1 VRGYEMMPEYLI
13 TGLVVGITIDILVN
27 DPPNRFHPV
36 SWLGRLIQYFVP
48 KLKDKRKSASRE
60 KLNGILFAIG
70 LVVTF
75 GVIFQVSIFAT
86 LHFFGYVVLIVWSI
100 LFLKIA
106 IAIKG
111 MEKHIESI
119 VDELQVNNCRNAQR
133 KLSMIV
139 KRDTDRLDEQHIL
152 SAMIECIGE
161 SIVDGI
167 VSPLFY
173 YSFLGPVGAFAYRII
188 NTLDSMVGYKDDYYK
203 NIGWMSAKLDTYA
216 NSVPARI
223 APVLIVLSAKIIGAD
238 WKNSLRILER
248 DHNKTL
254 SYNAGYPMAT
264 MAGALRIKLEKIG
277 QYSLGDESEH
287 VSIAKCRA
295 ALSIMKLTTIFFCV
309 IVSIPCIIVLHLVGW
324 WGILF
329 GI

>member
-1 VRGYEMMPEYLI
+1 MMPEYLI
-13 TGLVVGITIDILVN
+13 TGLVIGITLDILVN

-36 SWLGRLIQYFVP
+36 SWLGRIIEFFVP

-86 LHFFGYVVLIVWSI
+86 LHFFGYVVLIIWSI

-173 YSFLGPVGAFAYRII
+173 YTFLGPVGAFAYRII

-277 QYSLGDESEH
+277 QYSLGDDSEH

-324 WGILF
+324 WEILF

>member
-1 VRGYEMMPEYLI
+1 MIPEYLI

-27 DPPNRFHPV
+27 DPPNRCHPV
-36 SWLGRLIQYFVP
+36 SWLGRLIECFIP
-48 KLKDKRKSASRE
+48 KLKDKKKSTSRE
-60 KLNGILFAIG
+60 KINGIIFATS

-75 GVIFQVSIFAT
+75 GVIIHVSISAT
-86 LHFFGYVVLIVWSI
+86 LHLFGFLVLIIWSI
-100 LFLKIA
+100 LVLKIA

-111 MEKHIESI
+111 MEKHIDSI
-119 VDELQVNNCRNAQR
+119 VDELQANNWGNAQR

-173 YSFLGPVGAFAYRII
+173 YTFLGPAGALAYRII
-188 NTLDSMVGYKDDYYK
+188 NTLDSMLGYKDEYYK

-223 APVLIVLSAKIIGAD
+223 TPILIVLSAKIIGAD

-277 QYSLGDESEH
+277 QYSLGDESER
-287 VSIAKCRA
+287 VSIGKCRA
-295 ALSIMKLTTIFFCV
+295 AISMMKLTTIFFCV
-309 IVSIPCIIVLHLVGW
+309 IVSIPCILVLQLMGW
-324 WGILF
+324 WEILF

>member
-1 VRGYEMMPEYLI
+1 
-13 TGLVVGITIDILVN
+13 
-27 DPPNRFHPV
+27 
-36 SWLGRLIQYFVP
+36 LGRLIEYFIP
-48 KLKDKRKSASRE
+48 KLKDKKKSTSRE
-60 KLNGILFAIG
+60 KINGIIFATS

-75 GVIFQVSIFAT
+75 GVIIHVSISAT
-86 LHFFGYVVLIVWSI
+86 LHLFGFLVLIIWSI
-100 LFLKIA
+100 LVLKIA

-111 MEKHIESI
+111 MEKHIDSI
-119 VDELQVNNCRNAQR
+119 VDELQANNWGNAQR

-173 YSFLGPVGAFAYRII
+173 YTFLGPAGALTYRII

-223 APVLIVLSAKIIGAD
+223 TPILIVLSAKIIGAD

-277 QYSLGDESEH
+277 QYSLGDESER
-287 VSIAKCRA
+287 VSIGKCRA
-295 ALSIMKLTTIFFCV
+295 AISMMKLTTIFFCV
-309 IVSIPCIIVLHLVGW
+309 IVSIPCILVLQLMGW
-324 WGILF
+324 WEILF

>member
-1 VRGYEMMPEYLI
+1 MIPEYLI
-13 TGLVVGITIDILVN
+13 TGLVVGITVDILVN

-36 SWLGRLIQYFVP
+36 SWLGRLIEYFIP
-48 KLKDKRKSASRE
+48 KLKDKKKSTSRE
-60 KLNGILFAIG
+60 KINGIIFATS
-70 LVVTF
+70 LVVAF
-75 GVIFQVSIFAT
+75 GVIIHVSISAT
-86 LHFFGYVVLIVWSI
+86 LHLFGFLVLIIWSI
-100 LFLKIA
+100 LVLKIA

-111 MEKHIESI
+111 MEKHIDSI
-119 VDELQVNNCRNAQR
+119 VDELQANNWGNAQR

-173 YSFLGPVGAFAYRII
+173 YTFLGPAGALTYRII

-223 APVLIVLSAKIIGAD
+223 TPILIVLSAKIIGAD

-277 QYSLGDESEH
+277 QYSLGDESER
-287 VSIAKCRA
+287 VSIGKCRA
-295 ALSIMKLTTIFFCV
+295 AISMMKLTTIFFCV
-309 IVSIPCIIVLHLVGW
+309 IVSIPCILVLQLMGW
-324 WGILF
+324 WEILF

>member
-1 VRGYEMMPEYLI
+1 MIPEYLI

-36 SWLGRLIQYFVP
+36 SWLGRLIEYFIP
-48 KLKDKRKSASRE
+48 KLKDKKKSTSRE
-60 KLNGILFAIG
+60 KINGIIFATS
-70 LVVTF
+70 LVVAF
-75 GVIFQVSIFAT
+75 GVIIHVSISAT
-86 LHFFGYVVLIVWSI
+86 LHLFGFLVLIIWSI
-100 LFLKIA
+100 LVLKIA

-111 MEKHIESI
+111 MEKHIDSI
-119 VDELQVNNCRNAQR
+119 VDELQANNWGNAQR

-173 YSFLGPVGAFAYRII
+173 YTFLGPAGALTYRII

-223 APVLIVLSAKIIGAD
+223 TPILIVLSAKIIGAD

-277 QYSLGDESEH
+277 QYSLGDESER
-287 VSIAKCRA
+287 VSIGKCRA
-295 ALSIMKLTTIFFCV
+295 AISMMKLTTIFFCV
-309 IVSIPCIIVLHLVGW
+309 VVSIPCILVLQLMGW
-324 WGILF
+324 WEILF

>member
-1 VRGYEMMPEYLI
+1 MIPEYLI

-27 DPPNRFHPV
+27 DPPNRCHPV
-36 SWLGRLIQYFVP
+36 SWLGRLIECFIP
-48 KLKDKRKSASRE
+48 KLKDKKKSTSRE
-60 KLNGILFAIG
+60 KINGIIFATS

-75 GVIFQVSIFAT
+75 GVIIHVSISAT
-86 LHFFGYVVLIVWSI
+86 LHLFGFLVLIIWSI
-100 LFLKIA
+100 LVLKIA

-111 MEKHIESI
+111 MEKHIDSI
-119 VDELQVNNCRNAQR
+119 VDELQANNWGNAQR

-173 YSFLGPVGAFAYRII
+173 YTFLGPAGALAYRII

-223 APVLIVLSAKIIGAD
+223 TPILIVLSAKIIGAD

-277 QYSLGDESEH
+277 QYSLGDESER
-287 VSIAKCRA
+287 VSIGKCRA
-295 ALSIMKLTTIFFCV
+295 AISMMKLTTIFFCV
-309 IVSIPCIIVLHLVGW
+309 IVSIPCILVLQLMGW
-324 WGILF
+324 WEILF

>member
-1 VRGYEMMPEYLI
+1 MIPEYLI
-13 TGLVVGITIDILVN
+13 TGLVVGVTIDIIVD
-27 DPPNRFHPV
+27 DPPNRCHPV
-36 SWLGRLIQYFVP
+36 SWLGRLIEFLIP
-48 KLKDKRKSASRE
+48 KLKDNKKSAIKE
-60 KLNGILFAIG
+60 KLKGIILATI

-75 GVIFQVSIFAT
+75 GLIIHVSISST
-86 LHFFGYVVLIVWSI
+86 IHLFGGLTFI
-100 LFLKIA
+100 IA
-106 IAIKG
+106 IRG
-111 MEKHIESI
+111 MEKHIDGI
-119 VDELQVNNCRNAQR
+119 VGELQANNWKSAQL

-139 KRDTDRLDEQHIL
+139 RRDTDQLDEQHIL

-173 YSFLGPVGAFAYRII
+173 YTFIGPAGAFAYRII
-188 NTLDSMVGYKDDYYK
+188 NTLDSMIGYKNNYYE

-223 APVLIVLSAKIIGAD
+223 TALMIVISAKMIGAD

-248 DHNKTL
+248 DHDKTL

-277 QYSLGDESEH
+277 QYSLGDEYERA
-287 VSIAKCRA
+287 SIEKCRA
-295 ALSIMKLTTIFFCV
+295 AISIMKLTTVFFCLL
-309 IVSIPCIIVLHLVGW
+309 VSIPCILMLHFVGW
-324 WGILF
+324 WEILF

>member
-1 VRGYEMMPEYLI
+1 MMPEYLI

-36 SWLGRLIQYFVP
+36 SWLGRLIEYFVP

-173 YSFLGPVGAFAYRII
+173 YTFLGPVGAFAYRII

-203 NIGWMSAKLDTYA
+203 NIGWMSAKLDTFA

-277 QYSLGDESEH
+277 QYSLGDESER

-324 WGILF
+324 WEILF

>member
-1 VRGYEMMPEYLI
+1 MTPEYLI
-13 TGLVVGITIDILVN
+13 TGLVVGITIDIIVN
-27 DPPNRFHPV
+27 DPPNRCHPV
-36 SWLGRLIQYFVP
+36 SWLGRLIEFLIP
-48 KLKDKRKSASRE
+48 KLKDNKKSAIKE
-60 KLNGILFAIG
+60 KLKGIILATS

-75 GVIFQVSIFAT
+75 GLIIHVSISSAIH
-86 LHFFGYVVLIVWSI
+86 LFGGLALIIGSI
-100 LFLKIA
+100 LVLKVTIA
-106 IAIKG
+106 IRG
-111 MEKHIESI
+111 MEKHIDGI
-119 VDELQVNNCRNAQR
+119 VGELQANNWKSAQL

-139 KRDTDRLDEQHIL
+139 
-152 SAMIECIGE
+152 SIGE

-173 YSFLGPVGAFAYRII
+173 YTFIGPAGAFAYRII
-188 NTLDSMVGYKDDYYK
+188 NTLDSMIGYKNNYYE

-223 APVLIVLSAKIIGAD
+223 IAILIVISAKMIGAD

-248 DHNKTL
+248 DHDKTS

-277 QYSLGDESEH
+277 QYSLGDEYERA
-287 VSIAKCRA
+287 SIEKCRA
-295 ALSIMKLTTIFFCV
+295 AISIMKLTTVFFCLL
-309 IVSIPCIIVLHLVGW
+309 VSIPCILMLHFVGW
-324 WGILF
+324 WEILF

>member
-1 VRGYEMMPEYLI
+1 MIPEYLI

-27 DPPNRFHPV
+27 DPPNRCHPV
-36 SWLGRLIQYFVP
+36 SWLGRLIEYVIP
-48 KLKDKRKSASRE
+48 KLKDKKKSTIRE
-60 KLNGILFAIG
+60 KINGIIFATS

-75 GVIFQVSIFAT
+75 GVIIHVSISAT
-86 LHFFGYVVLIVWSI
+86 LHLFGFLVLIIWSI
-100 LFLKIA
+100 LVLKIA

-111 MEKHIESI
+111 MEKHIDSI
-119 VDELQVNNCRNAQR
+119 VDELQANNWGNAQR

-173 YSFLGPVGAFAYRII
+173 YTFLGPAGALAYRII

-223 APVLIVLSAKIIGAD
+223 TPILIVLSAKIIGAD

-277 QYSLGDESEH
+277 QYSLGDESER
-287 VSIAKCRA
+287 VSIGKCRA
-295 ALSIMKLTTIFFCV
+295 AISMMKLTTIFFCV
-309 IVSIPCIIVLHLVGW
+309 IVSIPCILVLQLMGW
-324 WGILF
+324 WEILF

>member
-1 VRGYEMMPEYLI
+1 
-13 TGLVVGITIDILVN
+13 
-27 DPPNRFHPV
+27 
-36 SWLGRLIQYFVP
+36 LGRLIEYFIP
-48 KLKDKRKSASRE
+48 RLKAKKKSTSRE
-60 KLNGILFAIG
+60 KINGIIFATS

-75 GVIFQVSIFAT
+75 GVIIHVSISAT
-86 LHFFGYVVLIVWSI
+86 LHLFGYLVLIIWSI
-100 LFLKIA
+100 LVLKIA

-111 MEKHIESI
+111 MEKHIDSI
-119 VDELQVNNCRNAQR
+119 VDELQASNWGNAQR

-173 YSFLGPVGAFAYRII
+173 YTFLGPAGALAYRII

-223 APVLIVLSAKIIGAD
+223 TPILIVLSAKIIGAD

-277 QYSLGDESEH
+277 QYSLGDEYER
-287 VSIAKCRA
+287 VSIGKCRA
-295 ALSIMKLTTIFFCV
+295 AISMMKLTTIFFCV
-309 IVSIPCIIVLHLVGW
+309 IVSIPCILVLQLIGW
-324 WGILF
+324 WEILF

>member
-1 VRGYEMMPEYLI
+1 
-13 TGLVVGITIDILVN
+13 
-27 DPPNRFHPV
+27 
-36 SWLGRLIQYFVP
+36 LGRLIEYFIP
-48 KLKDKRKSASRE
+48 KLKDKKKSTSRE
-60 KLNGILFAIG
+60 KINGIIFATS
-70 LVVTF
+70 LVVAF
-75 GVIFQVSIFAT
+75 GVIIHVSISAT
-86 LHFFGYVVLIVWSI
+86 LHLFGFFVLIIWSI
-100 LFLKIA
+100 LVLKIA

-111 MEKHIESI
+111 MEKHIDSI
-119 VDELQVNNCRNAQR
+119 VDELQANNWGNAQR

-161 SIVDGI
+161 SIVDSI

-173 YSFLGPVGAFAYRII
+173 YTFLGPAGALTYRII

-223 APVLIVLSAKIIGAD
+223 TPILIVLSAKIIGAD

-277 QYSLGDESEH
+277 QYSLGDESER
-287 VSIAKCRA
+287 VSIGKCRA
-295 ALSIMKLTTIFFCV
+295 AISMMKLTTIFFCV
-309 IVSIPCIIVLHLVGW
+309 IVSIPCILVLHLMGW
-324 WGILF
+324 WEILF

>member
-1 VRGYEMMPEYLI
+1 
-13 TGLVVGITIDILVN
+13 
-27 DPPNRFHPV
+27 
-36 SWLGRLIQYFVP
+36 
-48 KLKDKRKSASRE
+48 
-60 KLNGILFAIG
+60 G

-133 KLSMIV
+133 KLAMIV

-173 YSFLGPVGAFAYRII
+173 YTFLGPVGAFAYRII

-223 APVLIVLSAKIIGAD
+223 TPVLIVLSAKIIGAD

-277 QYSLGDESEH
+277 QYSLGDGSEH

-295 ALSIMKLTTIFFCV
+295 ALSIMKLTTIFFCI
-309 IVSIPCIIVLHLVGW
+309 IVSIPCILALQLVGW
-324 WGILF
+324 WEILF

>member
-1 VRGYEMMPEYLI
+1 MIPEYLI
-13 TGLVVGITIDILVN
+13 TGLVVGVTIDIIVD
-27 DPPNRFHPV
+27 DPPNRCHPV
-36 SWLGRLIQYFVP
+36 SWLGRLIEFLIP
-48 KLKDKRKSASRE
+48 KLKDNKKSAIKE
-60 KLNGILFAIG
+60 KLKGIILATS

-75 GVIFQVSIFAT
+75 GLIIHVSISST
-86 LHFFGYVVLIVWSI
+86 IHLFGGLALIIGSI
-100 LFLKIA
+100 LVLKVTIA
-106 IAIKG
+106 IRG
-111 MEKHIESI
+111 MEKHIDGI
-119 VDELQVNNCRNAQR
+119 VGELQANNWKSAQL

-139 KRDTDRLDEQHIL
+139 RRDTDQLDEQHIL

-173 YSFLGPVGAFAYRII
+173 YTFIGPAGAFAYRVI
-188 NTLDSMVGYKDDYYK
+188 NTLDSMIGYKNNYYE

-223 APVLIVLSAKIIGAD
+223 TALMIVISAKMIGAD

-248 DHNKTL
+248 DHDKTL

-277 QYSLGDESEH
+277 QYSLGDEYERA
-287 VSIAKCRA
+287 SIEKCRA
-295 ALSIMKLTTIFFCV
+295 AISIMKLTTVFFCLL
-309 IVSIPCIIVLHLVGW
+309 VSIPCILMLYLVGW
-324 WGILF
+324 WEILF

>member
-1 VRGYEMMPEYLI
+1 MMPEYLV

-36 SWLGRLIQYFVP
+36 SWLGRLIEYFVP

-106 IAIKG
+106 ISVKG

-173 YSFLGPVGAFAYRII
+173 YTFLGPVGAFAYRII

-223 APVLIVLSAKIIGAD
+223 APVLIVLSAKITGAD

-324 WGILF
+324 WEILF

>member
-1 VRGYEMMPEYLI
+1 MIPEYLI

-27 DPPNRFHPV
+27 DPPNRCHPV
-36 SWLGRLIQYFVP
+36 SWLGNLIEYFIP
-48 KLKDKRKSASRE
+48 KLKDKKKSTSRE
-60 KLNGILFAIG
+60 KINGIIFATS

-75 GVIFQVSIFAT
+75 GVIIHVSISAT
-86 LHFFGYVVLIVWSI
+86 LHLFGFLVLIIWSI
-100 LFLKIA
+100 LVLKIA

-111 MEKHIESI
+111 MEKHIDSI
-119 VDELQVNNCRNAQR
+119 VDELQANNWGNAQR

-173 YSFLGPVGAFAYRII
+173 YTFLGPAGALTYRII

-216 NSVPARI
+216 NSIPARI
-223 APVLIVLSAKIIGAD
+223 TPILIVLSAKIIGAD

-277 QYSLGDESEH
+277 QYSLGDESER
-287 VSIAKCRA
+287 VSIGKCRA
-295 ALSIMKLTTIFFCV
+295 AISMMKLTTIFFCV
-309 IVSIPCIIVLHLVGW
+309 IVSIPCILVLQLMGW
-324 WGILF
+324 WEILF

>member
-1 VRGYEMMPEYLI
+1 MMPEYLI

-27 DPPNRFHPV
+27 DPPNLFHPV
-36 SWLGRLIQYFVP
+36 SWLGRLIEYFVP
-48 KLKDKRKSASRE
+48 KLKDKWKSASRE

-139 KRDTDRLDEQHIL
+139 KRDTNRLDEQHIL

-173 YSFLGPVGAFAYRII
+173 YTFLGPVGAFAYRII
-188 NTLDSMVGYKDDYYK
+188 NTLDSIIGYKDDYYN
-203 NIGWMSAKLDTYA
+203 NIGWMSAKLDTFA

-277 QYSLGDESEH
+277 QYSLGDESER

-324 WGILF
+324 WEILF

>member
-1 VRGYEMMPEYLI
+1 MLPEYLI

-36 SWLGRLIQYFVP
+36 SWLGRLIEYFVP
-48 KLKDKRKSASRE
+48 KLKDKRNSANRE
-60 KLNGILFAIG
+60 KLNGIFFAIG

-75 GVIFQVSIFAT
+75 DIILQVSIFAT
-86 LHFFGYVVLIVWSI
+86 LHFFGYVVLIIWSI
-100 LFLKIA
+100 LFLKIV

-119 VDELQVNNCRNAQR
+119 VDDLRVNNRRNAQR

-139 KRDTDRLDEQHIL
+139 KRDTGRLDEQHIL

-173 YSFLGPVGAFAYRII
+173 YTFLGPIGAFAYRII
-188 NTLDSMVGYKDDYYK
+188 NTLDSMIGYKDDYYK

-223 APVLIVLSAKIIGAD
+223 TPVLIVLSAKIIGAD

-287 VSIAKCRA
+287 ISIAKCRA

-309 IVSIPCIIVLHLVGW
+309 IVSIPCILVLHLVGW
-324 WGILF
+324 WEVLF

>member
-1 VRGYEMMPEYLI
+1 
-13 TGLVVGITIDILVN
+13 
-27 DPPNRFHPV
+27 
-36 SWLGRLIQYFVP
+36 LGRLIEYFIP
-48 KLKDKRKSASRE
+48 RLKAKKKSTSRE
-60 KLNGILFAIG
+60 KINGIIFATS

-75 GVIFQVSIFAT
+75 GVIIHVSISAT
-86 LHFFGYVVLIVWSI
+86 LHLFGYLVLIIWSI
-100 LFLKIA
+100 LVLKIA

-111 MEKHIESI
+111 MEKHIDSI
-119 VDELQVNNCRNAQR
+119 VDELQANNWGNAQR

-173 YSFLGPVGAFAYRII
+173 YTFLGPAGALAYRII

-223 APVLIVLSAKIIGAD
+223 TPILIVLSAKIIGAD

-277 QYSLGDESEH
+277 QYSLGDEYER
-287 VSIAKCRA
+287 VSIGKCRA
-295 ALSIMKLTTIFFCV
+295 AISMMKLTTIFFCV
-309 IVSIPCIIVLHLVGW
+309 IVSIPCILVLQLIGW
-324 WGILF
+324 WEILF

>member
-1 VRGYEMMPEYLI
+1 MMPEYLI

-27 DPPNRFHPV
+27 DPPNRFHPI
-36 SWLGRLIQYFVP
+36 SWLGRLIEYFVP

-75 GVIFQVSIFAT
+75 GVIFQVLIFAT
-86 LHFFGYVVLIVWSI
+86 VHFFGYVVLIVWSI

-119 VDELQVNNCRNAQR
+119 VDELQLNNRRNAQR

-173 YSFLGPVGAFAYRII
+173 YTFLGPIGAFAYRII
-188 NTLDSMVGYKDDYYK
+188 NTLDSMVGYRDDYYK

-277 QYSLGDESEH
+277 QYSLGDESEQ
-287 VSIAKCRA
+287 VSIAKCRS

-309 IVSIPCIIVLHLVGW
+309 IVSVPCIIVLHLVGW
-324 WGILF
+324 WEILF

>member
-1 VRGYEMMPEYLI
+1 MIPEYLI

-27 DPPNRFHPV
+27 DPPNRCHPV
-36 SWLGRLIQYFVP
+36 SWLGRLIEYFIP
-48 KLKDKRKSASRE
+48 KLKDKKKSTSRE
-60 KLNGILFAIG
+60 KINGIIFATS

-75 GVIFQVSIFAT
+75 GVIIHVSISAT
-86 LHFFGYVVLIVWSI
+86 LHLFGFLVLIIWSI
-100 LFLKIA
+100 LVLKIA

-111 MEKHIESI
+111 MEKHIDSI
-119 VDELQVNNCRNAQR
+119 VDELQANNWGNAQR

-173 YSFLGPVGAFAYRII
+173 YTFLGPAGALAYRII

-223 APVLIVLSAKIIGAD
+223 TPILMVLSAKIIGAD

-277 QYSLGDESEH
+277 QYSLGDESER
-287 VSIAKCRA
+287 VSIGKCRA
-295 ALSIMKLTTIFFCV
+295 AISMMKLTTIFFCV
-309 IVSIPCIIVLHLVGW
+309 IVSIPCILVLHLMGW
-324 WGILF
+324 WEILF

>member
-1 VRGYEMMPEYLI
+1 MMMPEYLI
-13 TGLVVGITIDILVN
+13 TGLVVGIAIDILVN

-36 SWLGRLIQYFVP
+36 SWLGRLIEYFVP

-173 YSFLGPVGAFAYRII
+173 YTFLGPVGAFAYRII

-309 IVSIPCIIVLHLVGW
+309 IVSIPCIIVMHLVGW
-324 WGILF
+324 WEILF

>member
-1 VRGYEMMPEYLI
+1 MIPEYLI
-13 TGLVVGITIDILVN
+13 TGLIVGITIDILVN
-27 DPPNRFHPV
+27 DPPNRCHPV
-36 SWLGRLIQYFVP
+36 SWLGRLIEYFIP
-48 KLKDKRKSASRE
+48 KLKDKKKSTSRE
-60 KLNGILFAIG
+60 KINGIIFATS

-75 GVIFQVSIFAT
+75 GVIIHVSISAT
-86 LHFFGYVVLIVWSI
+86 LHLFGFLVLIIWSI
-100 LFLKIA
+100 LVLKIA

-111 MEKHIESI
+111 MEKHIDSI
-119 VDELQVNNCRNAQR
+119 VDELQANNWGNAQR

-173 YSFLGPVGAFAYRII
+173 YTFLGPAGALAYRII

-223 APVLIVLSAKIIGAD
+223 TPILIVLSAKIIGAD

-248 DHNKTL
+248 
-254 SYNAGYPMAT
+254 
-264 MAGALRIKLEKIG
+264 
-277 QYSLGDESEH
+277 
-287 VSIAKCRA
+287 
-295 ALSIMKLTTIFFCV
+295 TTIR
-309 IVSIPCIIVLHLVGW
+309 L
-324 WGILF
+324 
-329 GI
+329 

>member
-1 VRGYEMMPEYLI
+1 MVQEYLL
-13 TGLVVGITIDILVN
+13 TGLVIGVTVDFLL
-27 DPPNRFHPV
+27 DDQPNRYHPV
-36 SWLGRLIQYFVP
+36 AWLGKLIEFFIP
-48 KLKDKRKSASRE
+48 KLKDNNKSARKE
-60 KLNGILFAIG
+60 KIKGIVFATG

-75 GVIFQVSIFAT
+75 GLTIHLTVSAS
-86 LHFFGYVVLIVWSI
+86 LHVLEGLILILGSI
-100 LFLKIA
+100 LFLKVTISVR
-106 IAIKG
+106 G
-111 MEKHIESI
+111 MEKHI
-119 VDELQVNNCRNAQR
+119 DEILFELRANNWRSAQQ

-139 KRDTDRLDEQHIL
+139 RRDTAQLDEQHIL

-173 YSFLGPVGAFAYRII
+173 YTFIGPAGAFAYRVI
-188 NTLDSMVGYKDDYYK
+188 NTLDSMIGYKNNYYE

-223 APVLIVLSAKIIGAD
+223 TALMIVISAKMIGAD

-248 DHNKTL
+248 DHDKTL

-277 QYSLGDESEH
+277 QYSLGDEYERA
-287 VSIAKCRA
+287 SIEKCRA
-295 ALSIMKLTTIFFCV
+295 AISIMKLTTVFFCLV
-309 IVSIPCIIVLHLVGW
+309 VSIPCILMLHLVGLW
-324 WGILF
+324 EILF
-329 GI
+329 GS

>member
-1 VRGYEMMPEYLI
+1 MMPEYLI

-36 SWLGRLIQYFVP
+36 SWVGRLIEYFVP

-86 LHFFGYVVLIVWSI
+86 LHFFGSVVLIVWSI

-173 YSFLGPVGAFAYRII
+173 YTFLGPVGAFAYRII

-277 QYSLGDESEH
+277 QYSLGDESER

-309 IVSIPCIIVLHLVGW
+309 IVSIPCIIALHLVGW
-324 WGILF
+324 WEILF

>member
-1 VRGYEMMPEYLI
+1 MIPEYLI

-36 SWLGRLIQYFVP
+36 SWLGRLIEYFVP

-70 LVVTF
+70 LVITF

-173 YSFLGPVGAFAYRII
+173 YTFLGPVGAFAYRII

-223 APVLIVLSAKIIGAD
+223 ASVLIVLSAKIIGAD
-238 WKNSLRILER
+238 WKNSLRILGR

-324 WGILF
+324 WEILF

>member
-1 VRGYEMMPEYLI
+1 MISEYLI

-27 DPPNRFHPV
+27 DPPNRCHPV
-36 SWLGRLIQYFVP
+36 SWLGKLIEYFIP
-48 KLKDKRKSASRE
+48 KLKDKKKSTSRE
-60 KLNGILFAIG
+60 KINGIIFATS
-70 LVVTF
+70 LVVIF
-75 GVIFQVSIFAT
+75 GVIIHVSISAT
-86 LHFFGYVVLIVWSI
+86 LHLFGFLVLIMWSI
-100 LFLKIA
+100 LVLKIA

-111 MEKHIESI
+111 MEKHIDSI
-119 VDELQVNNCRNAQR
+119 VDELQANNWGNAQR

-173 YSFLGPVGAFAYRII
+173 YTFLGPAGALTYRII
-188 NTLDSMVGYKDDYYK
+188 NTLDSMLGYKDEYYK

-223 APVLIVLSAKIIGAD
+223 TPILIVLSAKIIGAD

-277 QYSLGDESEH
+277 QYSLGDESER
-287 VSIAKCRA
+287 VSIGKCRA
-295 ALSIMKLTTIFFCV
+295 AISMMKLTTIFFCV
-309 IVSIPCIIVLHLVGW
+309 IVSIPCILVLQLMGW
-324 WGILF
+324 WEILF

>member
-1 VRGYEMMPEYLI
+1 MIPEYLI

-36 SWLGRLIQYFVP
+36 SWLGRLIEYFIP
-48 KLKDKRKSASRE
+48 KLKDKKKSTSRE
-60 KLNGILFAIG
+60 KINGIIFATS
-70 LVVTF
+70 LVVAF
-75 GVIFQVSIFAT
+75 GVIIHVSISAT
-86 LHFFGYVVLIVWSI
+86 LHLFGFLVLIIWSI
-100 LFLKIA
+100 LVLKIA

-111 MEKHIESI
+111 MEKHIDSI
-119 VDELQVNNCRNAQR
+119 VDELQANNWGNAQR

-173 YSFLGPVGAFAYRII
+173 YTFLGPAGALTYRII

-223 APVLIVLSAKIIGAD
+223 TPILIVLSAKIIGAD

-277 QYSLGDESEH
+277 QYSLGDESER
-287 VSIAKCRA
+287 VSIGKCRA
-295 ALSIMKLTTIFFCV
+295 AISMMKLTTIFFCV
-309 IVSIPCIIVLHLVGW
+309 IVSIPCILVLQLTGW
-324 WGILF
+324 WEILF

>member
-1 VRGYEMMPEYLI
+1 MIPEYLI
-13 TGLVVGITIDILVN
+13 TGLVVGITVDILVN

-36 SWLGRLIQYFVP
+36 SWLGRLIEYFIP
-48 KLKDKRKSASRE
+48 KLKDKKKSTSRE
-60 KLNGILFAIG
+60 KINGIIFATS

-75 GVIFQVSIFAT
+75 GVIIHVSISAT
-86 LHFFGYVVLIVWSI
+86 LHLFGFLVLIIWSI
-100 LFLKIA
+100 LVLKIA

-111 MEKHIESI
+111 MEKHIDSI
-119 VDELQVNNCRNAQR
+119 VDELQANNWGNAQR

-173 YSFLGPVGAFAYRII
+173 YTFLGPAGALTYRII

-223 APVLIVLSAKIIGAD
+223 TPILIVLSAKIIGAD

-277 QYSLGDESEH
+277 QYSLGDESER
-287 VSIAKCRA
+287 VSIGKCRA
-295 ALSIMKLTTIFFCV
+295 AISMMKLTTIFFCV
-309 IVSIPCIIVLHLVGW
+309 IVSIPCILVLQLMGW
-324 WGILF
+324 WEILF

>member
-1 VRGYEMMPEYLI
+1 MMPEYLI

-27 DPPNRFHPV
+27 DPPNRFHPI
-36 SWLGRLIQYFVP
+36 SWLGRLIEYFVP

-60 KLNGILFAIG
+60 KLNGVLFAIG
-70 LVVTF
+70 LVATF
-75 GVIFQVSIFAT
+75 GVIFQVLIFAT
-86 LHFFGYVVLIVWSI
+86 VHFFGYVVLIVWSI

-119 VDELQVNNCRNAQR
+119 VDELQLNNRRNAQR

-173 YSFLGPVGAFAYRII
+173 YTFLGPIGAFAYRII
-188 NTLDSMVGYKDDYYK
+188 NTLDSMVGYRDDYYK

-277 QYSLGDESEH
+277 QYSLGDESEQ
-287 VSIAKCRA
+287 VSIAKCRS

-309 IVSIPCIIVLHLVGW
+309 IVSVPCIIVLHLVGW
-324 WGILF
+324 WEILF